1 MYGIDYVIIFPHEML
16 HQLMQCFIRCQGLRR
31 IIHTR
36 HLTKNLSGGFPVSE
50 CKGLG
55 CGRAAS
61 AESLPQTAPP
71 GRADPP
77 IPRGYR
83 VGPRRPPQDGG
94 PAAAP
99 CRSSCRVTIAAILQA
114 SCKPRPLKRRK
125 TSQKSCSA
133 KSFISRNQAISSF
146 FALQRFARRLYTA
159 GGRLCSGIQREN
171 AGSAAAVRRPD
182 LRHPLNLDR
191 DRLVVLAHDR
201 RAVAL

>member
-1 MYGIDYVIIFPHEML
+1 
-16 HQLMQCFIRCQGLRR
+16 MQCFIRRQGFRR

-61 AESLPQTAPP
+61 AESLPRTWPP
-71 GRADPP
+71 GQLDPP

-114 SCKPRPLKRRK
+114 SCKPRLLKRRK

-133 KSFISRNQAISSF
+133 KSSISRNQAISRF
-146 FALQRFARRLYTA
+146 FALRHFASWLCTA
-159 GGRLCSGIQREN
+159 GWRLCSGIQREN
-171 AGSAAAVRRPD
+171 AGSAAAVRRPN
-182 LRHPLNLDR
+182 LRHALNLDR
-191 DRLVVLAHDR
+191 HRLVVLAHDG
-201 RAVAL
+201 RAIAL